1 MALVWHQA
9 SILVFI
15 FAVLLGKST
24 ATSEFIRYCYS
35 MHAYQLSSNRHACS
49 ERCMPNYIVDFVGS
63 PIVAPAVVYSC
74 PGERV
79 IFTCIVQ
86 NGHYLYWNVDFSHA
100 GFSNINRQRFITSN
114 QLGSHRSIYYATGH
128 AFNFNLTSNSLGSL
142 VSTASTNAEQRLEG
156 TQVSCQDASSAQNTS
171 VIHIVQG
178 IPLYIMMLYMHAWR
192 GSFSKND
199 EYLQVLLSLA
209 VYRLLMSHP
218 LGIGL

>member
-1 MALVWHQA
+1 MALAWHQA

-35 MHAYQLSSNRHACS
+35 MHAYRLSINRHACS
-49 ERCMPNYIVDFVGS
+49 ERCMPNYMYIVDFVGS

-79 IFTCIVQ
+79 IFTCTVQ

-100 GFSNINRQRFITSN
+100 GFSNINKRFITSN
-114 QLGSHRSIYYATGH
+114 QLGSHRSIPYATGN

-142 VSTASTNAEQRLEG
+142 ISTASTNAEQRLEG

-178 IPLYIMMLYMHAWR
+178 SYIILCIR
-192 GSFSKND
+192 
-199 EYLQVLLSLA
+199 E
-209 VYRLLMSHP
+209 
-218 LGIGL
+218 